1 MSDFAVVV
9 CIFSSTHHI
18 ANEFLFAVHEA
29 GKNTE
34 DFVYLL
40 PLLQAEKGDKSPWFG
55 DNGEGFNNI
64 KEHFVNT
71 IIVSTFFFFAKIL
84 PSLSLSL
91 SQSLEKRISNH
102 HIHLFLRYA
111 NEQYSL
117 LPWFW

>member
-71 IIVSTFFFFAKIL
+71 IIVSTFFFLQKFFL
-84 PSLSLSL
+84 LSLF
-91 SQSLEKRISNH
+91 
-102 HIHLFLRYA
+102 LFL
-111 NEQYSL
+111 NLSKKEF
-117 LPWFW
+117 PIITFTFF